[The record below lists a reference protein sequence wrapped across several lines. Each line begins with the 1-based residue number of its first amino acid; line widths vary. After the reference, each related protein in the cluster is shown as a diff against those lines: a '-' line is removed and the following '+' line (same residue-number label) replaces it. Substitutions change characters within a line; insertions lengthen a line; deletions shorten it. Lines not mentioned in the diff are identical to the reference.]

1 VENKTSE
8 IKRLRLI
15 LLVAVLPLIFVAS
28 VILSVI
34 LFTSNLIGFQIL
46 LLFASLM
53 TIALETIWLLTERN
67 AERKPSEP
75 VRGVSG
81 FRLKEPIA
89 YRGDASFLGLTGTAS
104 EAVVATLFEAAGYR
118 VLRQSKVTRDPHVP
132 LRFDM
137 LALKGDL
144 CLVVEVKSRT
154 ATTPDITSFIG
165 TLQVADLPVE
175 IRSKRIVPVLIA
187 DNFTESV
194 RVIATKNEVRLL
206 PLANVGD
213 LNYLNRIAENLEV
226 S

>member
-1 VENKTSE
+1 MENKTNE

-15 LLVAVLPLIFVAS
+15 LLVAVLPLIFVVS
-28 VILSVI
+28 VLLSVL

-46 LLFASLM
+46 LLFASLT
-53 TIALETIWLLTERN
+53 TIASETIWLVTLRN

-75 VRGVSG
+75 VGRVSG
-81 FRLKEPIA
+81 LRLKEPLA
-89 YRGDASFLGLTGTAS
+89 FRADSSYLSLSGAAS
-104 EAVVATLFEAAGYR
+104 EAVVATLFETAGYR
-118 VLRQSKVTRDPHVP
+118 VLRQSQVTRDSHVP

-144 CLVVEVKSRT
+144 VLVVEVKNRT

-165 TLQVADLPVE
+165 TLQIADFPDE

-187 DNFTESV
+187 EKFTDSV
-194 RVIATKNEVRLL
+194 RTIATMNEVRLL
-206 PLANVGD
+206 PFANVAD
-213 LNYLNRIAENLEV
+213 PNYLNRITENLAG